1 VLNADQL
8 LHRGAIRSSLLLCN
22 NQHIKQLNICQ
33 DRLRTNAR
41 WIDDKCGDVCR
52 FAQGQR
58 VKATDVGKTLLQP
71 DDVGV
76 GLWLES
82 GDCNVSAAGGAEN
95 AFFGAICIY
104 L

>member
-1 VLNADQL
+1 
-8 LHRGAIRSSLLLCN
+8 
-22 NQHIKQLNICQ
+22 
-33 DRLRTNAR
+33 
-41 WIDDKCGDVCR
+41 
-52 FAQGQR
+52 

-95 AFFGAICIY
+95 AFLGAICIY